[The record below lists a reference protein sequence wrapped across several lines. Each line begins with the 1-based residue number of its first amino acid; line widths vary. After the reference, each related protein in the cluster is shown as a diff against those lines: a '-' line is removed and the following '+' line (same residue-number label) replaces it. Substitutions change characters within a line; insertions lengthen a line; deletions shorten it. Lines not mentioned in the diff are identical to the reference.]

1 MSLPVCF
8 KTISLETNARLL
20 LFTPSHFSF
29 VHGLQ
34 HRRKVFLSLLSFRG
48 LPFFI
53 ADFLQCS

>member
-8 KTISLETNARLL
+8 KTISLETNVRLL
-20 LFTPSHFSF
+20 LFSPPHFSF

-34 HRRKVFLSLLSFRG
+34 HPRKVFFSILSFRG